1 MFLISFPI
9 RHVLVMGTMIK
20 SHVVPGERV
29 HEDIDNMVE
38 DGNKTRRELQFDMYQ
53 IDWEQSS
60 NATIIEGKYF
70 IFINKSYH

>member
-20 SHVVPGERV
+20 SHVVPGERF

-38 DGNKTRRELQFDMYQ
+38 DGNKKRR
-53 IDWEQSS
+53 
-60 NATIIEGKYF
+60 
-70 IFINKSYH
+70 